1 MKFEQFME
9 ALQVKEA
16 YQIQNKLMEKLLSDD
31 KDMFLDDLIKK
42 GFDTAKDEI
51 REIFEKEV
59 ADRKALMQDYT
70 PACLCKLVSMLCG
83 KNDELLDVCCGV
95 GSLSIASLFDNN
107 SKRYV
112 MEELSSMSISLL
124 LLNMSI
130 RNCDALIY
138 RKDVLTEKVYEVY
151 QLKKQEKYSSI
162 QKIDVGNNSIK
173 KYDCIVSN
181 PPYSLQWQPIDD
193 ERFNNYG
200 LAPKSKAD
208 YAFVLD
214 ILYRLNENGK
224 AFIILPHGVLFRGSA
239 EGKIRKQL
247 ICNNVIDCII
257 SLPANLFF
265 NTGIPTIIL
274 GLKKNKIDKDILFID
289 SSRYFEKQGKQN
301 VLRQEDIQK
310 IVDTYNERKQI
321 DKYSKVVSFEEIENN
336 DFNLNIPR
344 YIDTF
349 EEKEPIDIGKCIDDI
364 IGLENDIHE
373 IDIEIA
379 KYLSELVGGGKDYQ
393 DAKKD
398 IIEHLNNKY
407 IHDSTD
413 ALEKVYSYICC
424 EEKMKNYQQFN
435 LLDIAEFERAR
446 NNKIY
451 KKGSILFQL
460 SASKGQ
466 LLYLD
471 QDSKVEAK
479 YGVFTSKGVNSK
491 YLYYIMTI
499 TFPYLLEIYQTGL
512 NFNPEVFKFFKI
524 NIHTDEGIQN
534 NVVVL
539 FDNLEKIEKE
549 YLEEMNKWKEFKSYH
564 LENMFV

>member
-1 MKFEQFME
+1 MKFEQFMD
-9 ALQVKEA
+9 ALQVKES
-16 YQIQNKLMEKLLSDD
+16 YQLQNKLMEKLLSDE
-31 KDMFLDDLIKK
+31 KDVLFDELIKN

-70 PACLCKLVSMLCG
+70 PSCLCKLISLLCS

-95 GSLSIASLFDNN
+95 GSLSIASLLDNN
-107 SKRYV
+107 SNSYV

-130 RNCDALIY
+130 RNCDAMIY
-138 RKDVLTEKVYEVY
+138 RKDVLTGKVYEVY

-162 QKIDVGNNSIK
+162 QKVDLDNNQFK

-181 PPYSLQWQPIDD
+181 PPYSLQWNPVDD
-193 ERFNNYG
+193 DRFHNYG

-239 EGKIRKQL
+239 EEKIRKAL
-247 ICNNVIDCII
+247 ICDNVIDCII

-274 GLKKNKIDKDILFID
+274 GLKNNKTDKDVLFID
-289 SSRYFEKQGKQN
+289 ASRGFEKQGKQN
-301 VLRQEDIQK
+301 VLRDEDIKK
-310 IVDTYNERKQI
+310 IVDTYSERKQI
-321 DKYSKVVSFEEIENN
+321 EKYSKVVSFDEIEKN

-344 YIDTF
+344 YIDVS

-364 IGLENDIHE
+364 ICLENDIH
-373 IDIEIA
+373 DTGIEIA
-379 KYLSELVGGGKDYQ
+379 KYLSDLVGGGKEYQ
-393 DAKKD
+393 DAKKEM
-398 IIEHLNNKY
+398 IEHLNNKY
-407 IHDSTD
+407 IHDTSD
-413 ALEKVYSYICC
+413 ALEKVYSYICS
-424 EEKMKNYQQFN
+424 EENMKHYKQFN
-435 LLDIAEFERAR
+435 LLDIAEFERAKA
-446 NNKIY
+446 NKVY

-466 LLYLD
+466 LLYLE

-479 YGVFTSKGVNSK
+479 YGVFTAKGVNSK

-499 TFPYLLEIYQTGL
+499 TFPCLLDIYQTGL

-549 YLEEMNKWKEFKSYH
+549 YLEEINKLKDFKSYH
-564 LENMFV
+564 LEKMFV